1 MATALKL
8 DAEQL
13 QQQLRAARMYQE
25 RFDNVLKQV
34 GMRAPQPVLDQAPDD
49 YRRETLRTM
58 KLKFLQNH
66 KLGKINMR
74 GLPSGDVLNNFE
86 AQVLAAVPRE
96 ANDPRSVPR
105 GEMRKVEKLDE
116 HGRLQETRW
125 IGQDSFVLDPAVGH
139 RPGRRVTSFLFDKS
153 ALGR

>member
-25 RFDNVLKQV
+25 QYDTVLKQV

-49 YRRETLRTM
+49 YRREMLRTM

-66 KLGKINMR
+66 DLYKINMR
-74 GLPSGDVLNNFE
+74 GLPSGTVLNNFE
-86 AQVLAAVPRE
+86 EQVLGAVVRE

-105 GEMRKVEKLDE
+105 GEMRKVEKLDP
-116 HGRLQETRW
+116 HGRLEEVRW
-125 IGQDSFVLDPAVGH
+125 IGQDSFVLDPAVGY
-139 RPGRRVTSFLFDKS
+139 RPGRRVRSFLFDRS
-153 ALGR
+153 ALRS